1 MSESVKTINKVA
13 VQDLDTDVTFL
24 QKFVEGLGDPT
35 LPQIFEELG
44 QTIDLL
50 QNDNPDEFYDIGM
63 RMRRYANVD
72 PLTGPVLLE
81 KLMAGETERERA
93 ASTPVRTGLAARFR

>member
-1 MSESVKTINKVA
+1 MSESVKMINKVA
-13 VQDLDTDVTFL
+13 VQDLDTDVTYL
-24 QKFVEGLGDPT
+24 QRFVEGLGDPT
-35 LPQIFEELG
+35 LLQVFEELG

-63 RMRRYANVD
+63 RMKKYSNVN

-81 KLMAGETERERA
+81 KLNSGQEQKEKAPAVTM
-93 ASTPVRTGLAARFR
+93 RTGLAARFR

>member
-1 MSESVKTINKVA
+1 MSESVKMITKVA

-24 QKFVEGLGDPT
+24 QKFVKDLGDPT

-44 QTIDLL
+44 QTINLL
-50 QNDNPDEFYDIGM
+50 QNDNPDEFYDIGT
-63 RMRRYANVD
+63 RRRRYANVG

-81 KLMAGETERERA
+81 KLMAGEAEKERA
-93 ASTPVRTGLAARFR
+93 AATPVRTGLAARFR